1 MRTEQSNIKNDQ
13 HKQNVK
19 LQDFL
24 NKINPVSYLINRNLD
39 FDDRGIN
46 FKPALQWKKQLSFG
60 DYFGLDDL
68 MQTKFSKAT
77 YATSSNSSQIKN
89 SSTENYIE
97 MVILDYKLFQLHLE
111 KYFRERLNE
120 YKILIK
126 QKALNDEVYD

>member
-1 MRTEQSNIKNDQ
+1 
-13 HKQNVK
+13 
-19 LQDFL
+19 
-24 NKINPVSYLINRNLD
+24 
-39 FDDRGIN
+39 
-46 FKPALQWKKQLSFG
+46 
-60 DYFGLDDL
+60 LDDL
-68 MQTKFSKAT
+68 LQTKFSKAT